1 MEEKQHNDLIEM
13 ERKKQP
19 IFLLIVADRAGN
31 TQTHTHKSATYIEFC
46 LLVINRYLI
55 LSSCSSLTDKRLLS
69 DCFALKARGD
79 GGKKEGR
86 DGKLRRKQTERERE
100 SQVNTICIKKE
111 IIFEDRKRKREIKQN
126 KTERLRKK
134 RIRRLRLGKCYHT
147 LTAPR

>member
-1 MEEKQHNDLIEM
+1 M
-13 ERKKQP
+13 
-19 IFLLIVADRAGN
+19 
-31 TQTHTHKSATYIEFC
+31 
-46 LLVINRYLI
+46 VINRYLI

-69 DCFALKARGD
+69 DCFALKAQGD

-86 DGKLRRKQTERERE
+86 DGKLRRKQTERESVRE
-100 SQVNTICIKKE
+100 RETGKYNMQKKK

-134 RIRRLRLGKCYHT
+134 PVWRLRLGKCHHT